1 MKNKRS
7 KNSKPMTALEM
18 GQEFLDGFKKLPY
31 STDRIGQS
39 FIMKAGPALIQA
51 HKTDLPEE
59 DNTSESPSEA
69 DKRQKYRVTLKPKQS
84 EPRPSEPATEGP
96 ATEES
101 ENAEEDLRLFLDF
114 VKILRAF
121 ERRD

>member
-1 MKNKRS
+1 MKKEKS
-7 KNSKPMTALEM
+7 KESKPMTALER

-39 FIMKAGPALIQA
+39 FVMKAGPALIKA

-59 DNTSESPSEA
+59 ANTSESPSET
-69 DKRQKYRVTLKPKQS
+69 DKRQKYRVMLKPKQS
-84 EPRPSEPATEGP
+84 ELRPSDPE
-96 ATEES
+96 TEES
-101 ENAEEDLRLFLDF
+101 KNAEEDLRLFLDYI
-114 VKILRAF
+114 KILRAF

>member
-1 MKNKRS
+1 MKSKKS
-7 KNSKPMTALEM
+7 KNSKPMTALER

-39 FIMKAGPALIQA
+39 FIMNAGPALIQA
-51 HKTDLPEE
+51 HKTDLPK
-59 DNTSESPSEA
+59 DNATSESPSETA
-69 DKRQKYRVTLKPKQS
+69 KVEKYRVTLKPTLSK
-84 EPRPSEPATEGP
+84 P

-101 ENAEEDLRLFLDF
+101 ETAQEDLRLFLDF

>member
-7 KNSKPMTALEM
+7 KNSKPMTALER
-18 GQEFLDGFKKLPY
+18 GQEFLDRFKKLPY

-39 FIMKAGPALIQA
+39 FIMKAGPAIIQA

-59 DNTSESPSEA
+59 ANTSESPSEA
-69 DKRQKYRVTLKPKQS
+69 DKVQKYRVTLKPTS
-84 EPRPSEPATEGP
+84 STP

-101 ENAEEDLRLFLDF
+101 ETAKEDLRLFLDF

>member
-1 MKNKRS
+1 MKSKRS
-7 KNSKPMTALEM
+7 KNSKPMTDLER
-18 GQEFLDGFKKLPY
+18 GQESLDRFNKLPY

-51 HKTDLPEE
+51 HKTDLPE
-59 DNTSESPSEA
+59 DITASESPSETA
-69 DKRQKYRVTLKPKQS
+69 KVEKYRVTLKPTLSK
-84 EPRPSEPATEGP
+84 P

-101 ENAEEDLRLFLDF
+101 ETAEEDLRLFLDF
-114 VKILRAF
+114 IKILRAF

>member
-7 KNSKPMTALEM
+7 KNSKTMTALER
-18 GQEFLDGFKKLPY
+18 GQEFLDRFKKLPY

-69 DKRQKYRVTLKPKQS
+69 DKRQKYRVTLKPTS
-84 EPRPSEPATEGP
+84 SAP

-101 ENAEEDLRLFLDF
+101 ETAKEDLRLFLDF

-121 ERRD
+121 ERRDKN

>member
-1 MKNKRS
+1 MKSKRS
-7 KNSKPMTALEM
+7 KNSKPQTALER

-39 FIMKAGPALIQA
+39 FIMKAGPAVIQA
-51 HKTDLPEE
+51 HKTDLPE
-59 DNTSESPSEA
+59 DSTASESPSETA
-69 DKRQKYRVTLKPKQS
+69 KVEKYRVTLKPTLSK
-84 EPRPSEPATEGP
+84 P

-101 ENAEEDLRLFLDF
+101 ETAQEDLRLFLDF
-114 VKILRAF
+114 LKILRAF

>member
-1 MKNKRS
+1 MKSKRS
-7 KNSKPMTALEM
+7 KNSKPQTALER

-51 HKTDLPEE
+51 HKTDLPE
-59 DNTSESPSEA
+59 DSATSESPSETA
-69 DKRQKYRVTLKPKQS
+69 KVEKYRVTLKPTLSK
-84 EPRPSEPATEGP
+84 PAK
-96 ATEES
+96 EES
-101 ENAEEDLRLFLDF
+101 ETAEEDLRLFLDF
-114 VKILRAF
+114 LKILRAF

>member
-1 MKNKRS
+1 MKSKRS
-7 KNSKPMTALEM
+7 KNSKPMTALER

-51 HKTDLPEE
+51 NKTDLPE
-59 DNTSESPSEA
+59 DSTTSESPSEKA
-69 DKRQKYRVTLKPKQS
+69 KVEKYRVTLKPTLSK
-84 EPRPSEPATEGP
+84 P

-101 ENAEEDLRLFLDF
+101 ETAEEDLRLFLDF
-114 VKILRAF
+114 LKILRAF
-121 ERRD
+121 DRD

>member
-1 MKNKRS
+1 MKSKKS
-7 KNSKPMTALEM
+7 KNSKPMTALER

-51 HKTDLPEE
+51 HKTDLPE
-59 DNTSESPSEA
+59 DSATSESPSETA
-69 DKRQKYRVTLKPKQS
+69 KVEKYRVTLKPTLSK
-84 EPRPSEPATEGP
+84 P

-101 ENAEEDLRLFLDF
+101 ETAEEDLRLFLEF
-114 VKILRAF
+114 LKILRAF

>member
-1 MKNKRS
+1 MKSKKS
-7 KNSKPMTALEM
+7 KNSKPMTALER

-31 STDRIGQS
+31 SEDRLGQS

-51 HKTDLPEE
+51 HKTDLPE
-59 DNTSESPSEA
+59 DSATSESPSETA
-69 DKRQKYRVTLKPKQS
+69 KVEKYRVTLKPTLSK
-84 EPRPSEPATEGP
+84 P

-101 ENAEEDLRLFLDF
+101 ETAEEDLRLFLDF
-114 VKILRAF
+114 LKILRAF

>member
-1 MKNKRS
+1 MKSKRS
-7 KNSKPMTALEM
+7 KNSKPMTALER

-51 HKTDLPEE
+51 HKTDLPE
-59 DNTSESPSEA
+59 DSATSESPSETA
-69 DKRQKYRVTLKPKQS
+69 KVEKYRVTLKPTLSK
-84 EPRPSEPATEGP
+84 P

-101 ENAEEDLRLFLDF
+101 ETAEEDLRLFLDF
-114 VKILRAF
+114 LKILRAF

>member
-1 MKNKRS
+1 
-7 KNSKPMTALEM
+7 MTALEM

-59 DNTSESPSEA
+59 ANASESPSET
-69 DKRQKYRVTLKPKQS
+69 DKRQKYRVTLKPTSS

>member
-1 MKNKRS
+1 MKSKKS
-7 KNSKPMTALEM
+7 KNSKPMTALER

-51 HKTDLPEE
+51 HKTDLPE
-59 DNTSESPSEA
+59 DSTTSESPSETA
-69 DKRQKYRVTLKPKQS
+69 KVEKYRVTLKPTLSK
-84 EPRPSEPATEGP
+84 P

-101 ENAEEDLRLFLDF
+101 ETAEEDLRLFLDF
-114 VKILRAF
+114 LKILRAF

>member
-1 MKNKRS
+1 
-7 KNSKPMTALEM
+7 MTALER

-51 HKTDLPEE
+51 HKTDLPE
-59 DNTSESPSEA
+59 DSATSESPSET
-69 DKRQKYRVTLKPKQS
+69 DKRQKYRVTLKPTS
-84 EPRPSEPATEGP
+84 SAP

-101 ENAEEDLRLFLDF
+101 ETAKEDLRLFLDYI
-114 VKILRAF
+114 KILRAF
-121 ERRD
+121 DRD

>member
-1 MKNKRS
+1 MKSKKS
-7 KNSKPMTALEM
+7 KNSKPMTALER

-51 HKTDLPEE
+51 HKTDLPE
-59 DNTSESPSEA
+59 DSTTSESPSETA
-69 DKRQKYRVTLKPKQS
+69 KVEKYRVTLKPTLSK
-84 EPRPSEPATEGP
+84 P

-101 ENAEEDLRLFLDF
+101 ETAQEDLRLFLDF

>member
-1 MKNKRS
+1 MKSKKS
-7 KNSKPMTALEM
+7 KNSKPMTALER

-51 HKTDLPEE
+51 HKTDLPE
-59 DNTSESPSEA
+59 DSATSESPSETA
-69 DKRQKYRVTLKPKQS
+69 KVEKYRVTLKPTLSK
-84 EPRPSEPATEGP
+84 P

-101 ENAEEDLRLFLDF
+101 ETAQEDLRLFLDF

>member
-1 MKNKRS
+1 MKSKRS
-7 KNSKPMTALEM
+7 KNSKPQTALEL

-51 HKTDLPEE
+51 NKTDLPE
-59 DNTSESPSEA
+59 DNATSESPSETA
-69 DKRQKYRVTLKPKQS
+69 KVEKYRVTLKPTLSK
-84 EPRPSEPATEGP
+84 P

-101 ENAEEDLRLFLDF
+101 ETAEEDLRLFLDF
-114 VKILRAF
+114 LKILRAF

>member
-1 MKNKRS
+1 MKSKKS
-7 KNSKPMTALEM
+7 KNSKPMTALER

-51 HKTDLPEE
+51 HKTDLPE
-59 DNTSESPSEA
+59 DSATSESPSETA
-69 DKRQKYRVTLKPKQS
+69 KVEKYRVTLKPTLSK
-84 EPRPSEPATEGP
+84 P

-101 ENAEEDLRLFLDF
+101 ETAEEDLRLFLDF

>member
-1 MKNKRS
+1 MKSKKS

-39 FIMKAGPALIQA
+39 FIMKAGPAVIQA
-51 HKTDLPEE
+51 HKTDLPE
-59 DNTSESPSEA
+59 DSTTSESPSETA
-69 DKRQKYRVTLKPKQS
+69 KVEKYRVTLKPTLSK
-84 EPRPSEPATEGP
+84 P

-101 ENAEEDLRLFLDF
+101 ETAEEDLRLFLDF
-114 VKILRAF
+114 LKILRAF
-121 ERRD
+121 DRD

>member
-1 MKNKRS
+1 MKSKRS
-7 KNSKPMTALEM
+7 KNSKPMTALER
-18 GQEFLDGFKKLPY
+18 GQEFLDGFKKVPY

-51 HKTDLPEE
+51 HKTDLPE
-59 DNTSESPSEA
+59 DSATSESPSETA
-69 DKRQKYRVTLKPKQS
+69 KVEKYRVTLKPTLSK
-84 EPRPSEPATEGP
+84 P

-101 ENAEEDLRLFLDF
+101 ETAEEDLRLFLDF

>member
-1 MKNKRS
+1 MKSKRS
-7 KNSKPMTALEM
+7 KNSKPMTALER

-51 HKTDLPEE
+51 HKTVLPK
-59 DNTSESPSEA
+59 DNATSESPSETA
-69 DKRQKYRVTLKPKQS
+69 KVEKYRVTLKPTLSK
-84 EPRPSEPATEGP
+84 A

-101 ENAEEDLRLFLDF
+101 ETAEEDLRLFLDF
-114 VKILRAF
+114 LKILRAF

>member
-1 MKNKRS
+1 MKSKRS
-7 KNSKPMTALEM
+7 KNSKPQTALEL

-39 FIMKAGPALIQA
+39 FIIKAGPALIQA
-51 HKTDLPEE
+51 HKTDLPE
-59 DNTSESPSEA
+59 DSATSESPSETA
-69 DKRQKYRVTLKPKQS
+69 KVEKYRVTLKPTLSK
-84 EPRPSEPATEGP
+84 P

-101 ENAEEDLRLFLDF
+101 ETAEEDLRLFLDF

>member
-1 MKNKRS
+1 MKSKRS
-7 KNSKPMTALEM
+7 KNSKPMTALER

-51 HKTDLPEE
+51 HKTDLPE
-59 DNTSESPSEA
+59 DSATSESPSETA
-69 DKRQKYRVTLKPKQS
+69 KVEKYRVTLKPTS
-84 EPRPSEPATEGP
+84 SAP

-101 ENAEEDLRLFLDF
+101 ETAEEDLRLFLDF

>member
-1 MKNKRS
+1 MKSKKS
-7 KNSKPMTALEM
+7 KNSKPMTALER

-51 HKTDLPEE
+51 HKTDLPE
-59 DNTSESPSEA
+59 DSATSESPSETA
-69 DKRQKYRVTLKPKQS
+69 KVEKYRVTLKPTLSK
-84 EPRPSEPATEGP
+84 P

-101 ENAEEDLRLFLDF
+101 ETAQEDLSLFFDF

>member
-1 MKNKRS
+1 MKSKRS
-7 KNSKPMTALEM
+7 KNSKPMTALER

-51 HKTDLPEE
+51 HKTDLP
-59 DNTSESPSEA
+59 DNSTTSESPSETA
-69 DKRQKYRVTLKPKQS
+69 KVEKYRVTLKPTLSK
-84 EPRPSEPATEGP
+84 P

-101 ENAEEDLRLFLDF
+101 ETAEEDLRLFLDF
-114 VKILRAF
+114 LKILRAF